1 MGRFRVR
8 AAGGE
13 DAGALAELYAGSG
26 LAGAPQDAGEAARL
40 LQTGWAFLLA
50 EDDGSIAGAVRWREE
65 DGVAWFDLLRSLEPW
80 AGAELVR
87 AVGRLAQ
94 DRGLRL
100 ARCRAKAARG
110 IEWYFGRLG
119 FLPVAR
125 ERVGEGEVEV
135 VLERRLPL
143 LTVREQRR
151 GDAEAIALLTGA
163 DAWFFAQGAR
173 PGWFVAADGE
183 RVVGVVSVA
192 DAGGGVARL
201 SVPVLAPGYG
211 ERGLELWMVERAR
224 GWAERHG
231 FHSCELPATRELERL
246 RRELEDRR
254 WELDGSR
261 FRYVAHAA
269 SGEREEG

>member
-13 DAGALAELYAGSG
+13 DAEALAELYAGSG
-26 LAGAPQDAGEAARL
+26 LEEAPRDAGEAARL
-40 LQTGWAFLLA
+40 LQTGSAFLLA
-50 EDDGSIAGAVRWREE
+50 EDDGGIAGAVRWREE

-125 ERVGEGEVEV
+125 ERVSGGEVEV

-183 RVVGVVSVA
+183 RVVGVVSVS
-192 DAGGGVARL
+192 DVGGGLARL
-201 SVPVLAPGYG
+201 SAPVLAPGYEG
-211 ERGLELWMVERAR
+211 RGLELWMVERAR
-224 GWAERHG
+224 EWAERHG

-261 FRYVAHAA
+261 FWHVAQPA
-269 SGEREEG
+269 SGEEEG